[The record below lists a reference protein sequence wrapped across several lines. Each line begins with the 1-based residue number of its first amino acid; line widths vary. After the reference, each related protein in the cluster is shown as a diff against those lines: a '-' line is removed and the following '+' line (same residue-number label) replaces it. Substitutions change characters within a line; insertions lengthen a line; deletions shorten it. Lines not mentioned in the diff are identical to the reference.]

1 MTWLPRARRAI
12 TPCACMPDMLDITQ
26 VAETAGLLEDCG
38 PSARPRWIAPRRPL
52 ANLERNPFL
61 RWETMPHVQ
70 IHAWR
75 VRDVVLDAATMILLR
90 DGSIIRETN
99 YLRPPAELERL
110 RVDRARLTRIETT
123 LPVLICGDA
132 WSTNH
137 FHFLNHT
144 LPAIHSAIARHG
156 KGGVVLASH
165 WMRPVH
171 EEALRLLGHDG
182 VVVFP
187 LQPGRQYAIADAEF
201 CAYTTGTAD
210 FANSAHIQAMH
221 DRMAMQVQAASGA
234 GRKIYVS
241 RLADK
246 HRRAEREAELVEKL
260 RRRGFAIVTPADHT
274 LAQQIDIFRAAS
286 LVVGPH
292 GAGLANI
299 AFCQPDTAIYDVL
312 PEHFIDSSILNL
324 AIRRDLRAWIDAFP
338 GRGEGTDH
346 TRDWV
351 LDVPSILSR
360 IDEIDPLGWF
370 RRRK

>member
-1 MTWLPRARRAI
+1 
-12 TPCACMPDMLDITQ
+12 MLGI
-26 VAETAGLLEDCG
+26 AEVSESTELLEDCG
-38 PSARPRWIAPRRPL
+38 PSLRPRWIEPRRPF
-52 ANLERNPFL
+52 ADPQRNPL
-61 RWETMPHVQ
+61 LAWETMPGVH

-75 VRDVVLDAATMILLR
+75 VRNVVLDATTMVLLH
-90 DGSIIRETN
+90 DGNIIRETN
-99 YLRPPAELERL
+99 YLRPPDELEKL
-110 RVDRARLTRIETT
+110 RVDPARLTRFETQ

-132 WSTNH
+132 WSSNH
-137 FHFLNHT
+137 YHFLNHT
-144 LPAIHSAIARHG
+144 LPAIDSVIARHG
-156 KGGVVLASH
+156 RGGIVLAAH

-171 EEALRLLGHDG
+171 QEALRLLGHEG
-182 VVVFP
+182 VLTLR

-221 DRMAMQVQAASGA
+221 DRMAMQVQAATGA

-246 HRRAEREAELVEKL
+246 HRRAEGEAELVEKL

-324 AIRRDLRAWIDAFP
+324 AIRRDMRAWIDAFP

-360 IDEIDPLGWF
+360 IDEIDPPGWF